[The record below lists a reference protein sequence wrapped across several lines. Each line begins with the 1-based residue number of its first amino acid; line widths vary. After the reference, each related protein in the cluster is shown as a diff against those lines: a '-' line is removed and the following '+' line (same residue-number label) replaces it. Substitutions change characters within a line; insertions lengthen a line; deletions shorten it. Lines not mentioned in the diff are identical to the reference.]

1 MEIILYVLMLFIL
14 LNCAFKL
21 SLWQWWQRGIFSL
34 VLGGFAFWSMK
45 YAMLQSKTQLED
57 YLQNTVALQNM
68 AIIVTIESVF
78 CFGFA
83 ILYFQG
89 AYEQEKTKWAAKLL
103 YWYPSLLMFPVMFYV
118 LTQTLF
124 TFVGMDFTVTALVF
138 SVGAFIVV
146 PLLAEGAKI
155 LLPDETSRVEIQLL
169 LTCFIC
175 VLGLL
180 STENGKMVYH
190 IKENPVDWRMVIV
203 SIVAFVLLFILGYI
217 GSRLKWR
224 LTGKF
229 KNNLTE

>member
-1 MEIILYVLMLFIL
+1 MEILVYVLMLFIL

-21 SLWQWWQRGIFSL
+21 SLWKWWQRGVFSL
-34 VLGGFAFWSMK
+34 ILGGFAFWSMK
-45 YAMLQSKTQLED
+45 YAMLQSKTQLDD

-83 ILYFQG
+83 FLYFQG
-89 AYEQEKTKWAAKLL
+89 AYERAKKKWWIQGLF
-103 YWYPSLLMFPVMFYV
+103 WYPSLLLFPVVFYA

-124 TFVGMDFTVTALVF
+124 TFVGIDFTTTALIF
-138 SVGAFIVV
+138 SIGAFILI
-146 PLLAEGAKI
+146 PLLAEGAKW
-155 LLPDETSRVEIQLL
+155 LMADENGRVEIHLL

-180 STENGKMVYH
+180 STENGKMVYN
-190 IKENPVDWRMVIV
+190 IKENPVDWKMVVISV
-203 SIVAFVLLFILGYI
+203 VIFLLLFIIGFW

-224 LTGKF
+224 LFHK
-229 KNNLTE
+229 K